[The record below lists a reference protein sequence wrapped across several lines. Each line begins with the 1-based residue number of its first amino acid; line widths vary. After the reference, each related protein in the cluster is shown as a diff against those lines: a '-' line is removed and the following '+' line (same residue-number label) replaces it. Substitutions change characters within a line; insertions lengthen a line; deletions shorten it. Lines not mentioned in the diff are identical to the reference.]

1 MTPAPSRPAAETL
14 VSEVSPA
21 SPPPLLA
28 PPLSMRFTST
38 STDSHQAS
46 AEPTAVAARPRRV
59 LLVDDEPVI
68 RQALRRF
75 FQRSGWEVDEAADG
89 AAALARLVG
98 EHAEAGGPY
107 SVIIS
112 DLRMPG
118 VSGIDL
124 YERLERERPELLDRL
139 ILSTGDSV
147 SPEAADFLRRSAC
160 PVLNKP
166 FALAELKGLVTRI
179 VES

>member
-1 MTPAPSRPAAETL
+1 MRP
-14 VSEVSPA
+14 VVSPE
-21 SPPPLLA
+21 SNPDA
-28 PPLSMRFTST
+28 PR
-38 STDSHQAS
+38 A
-46 AEPTAVAARPRRV
+46 PRA

-75 FQRSGWEVDEAADG
+75 FQRSGWEVDEAEDGAVALERLVGDG
-89 AAALARLVG
+89 AAAR
-98 EHAEAGGPY
+98 PY
-107 SVIIS
+107 TVIIS

-124 YERLERERPELLDRL
+124 YERLARERPDLLDRL

-147 SPEAADFLRRSAC
+147 SAEAADFLRRSAC

-166 FALAELKGLVTRI
+166 FGLAELKGLVSRI
-179 VES
+179 VEH

>member
-1 MTPAPSRPAAETL
+1 MRPAPAPHEPSAAAAPAAT
-14 VSEVSPA
+14 A
-21 SPPPLLA
+21 A
-28 PPLSMRFTST
+28 PR
-38 STDSHQAS
+38 A
-46 AEPTAVAARPRRV
+46 

-75 FQRSGWEVDEAADG
+75 FQRNGWEVDEAGDG

-98 EHAEAGGPY
+98 RGAEPDGPY
-107 SVIIS
+107 AVIIS
-112 DLRMPG
+112 DLKMPG

-124 YERLERERPELLDRL
+124 YERLARERPELLDRL

-147 SPEAADFLRRSAC
+147 SAEAADFLRRSAC

-166 FALAELKGLVTRI
+166 FALAELKGLVAKI

>member
-1 MTPAPSRPAAETL
+1 
-14 VSEVSPA
+14 
-21 SPPPLLA
+21 
-28 PPLSMRFTST
+28 
-38 STDSHQAS
+38 
-46 AEPTAVAARPRRV
+46 VA
-59 LLVDDEPVI
+59 LE
-68 RQALRRF
+68 
-75 FQRSGWEVDEAADG
+75 
-89 AAALARLVG
+89 RLVG
-98 EHAEAGGPY
+98 EGASRQRY

-124 YERLERERPELLDRL
+124 YERLARDRPELLDRL

-147 SPEAADFLRRSAC
+147 SAEAADFLRRSAC

-166 FALAELKGLVTRI
+166 FGLAELKGLVARI

>member
-1 MTPAPSRPAAETL
+1 MPLPAPAAD
-14 VSEVSPA
+14 
-21 SPPPLLA
+21 A
-28 PPLSMRFTST
+28 PPR
-38 STDSHQAS
+38 A
-46 AEPTAVAARPRRV
+46 

-75 FQRSGWEVDEAADG
+75 FQRQGWEVDEAEDG
-89 AAALARLVG
+89 AVALDRLIGARS
-98 EHAEAGGPY
+98 AERAPY
-107 SVIIS
+107 TVIIS

-124 YERLERERPELLDRL
+124 HERLAAERPELLRRL

-147 SPEAADFLRRSAC
+147 SADAADFLRRSAC

-166 FALAELKGLVTRI
+166 FGLAELKGLVARL
-179 VES
+179 VAS